1 VAGVGG
7 GGGGAPRRRL
17 ENGNNKTLGKYLKSS
32 ECRINELLF

>member
-1 VAGVGG
+1 VEGAFLR
-7 GGGGAPRRRL
+7 GGAQRRRRL